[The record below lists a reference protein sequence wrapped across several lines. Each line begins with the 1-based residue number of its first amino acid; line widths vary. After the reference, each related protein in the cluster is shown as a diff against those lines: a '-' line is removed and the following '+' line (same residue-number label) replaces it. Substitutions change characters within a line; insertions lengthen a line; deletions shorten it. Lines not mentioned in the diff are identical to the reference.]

1 MKAISVLRSLGP
13 IDLRSIGRD
22 SLLFWVVPYPL
33 VLGALLRWLAPAAE
47 AWLAREFQLEIGPHL
62 PLVGCFVLLAAPI
75 MVGVVVGFLMLDER
89 DEGALTALLV
99 TPLSAGQY
107 LLYRIGMPLLASTAM
122 GLLIFPVV
130 NFGAVPWG
138 PVVPVVAVTALE
150 APLFALFLASFAEN
164 KVQGFALA
172 KGLGGLLVA
181 PAAIF
186 FVEEPWQ
193 YLAGIAPTYWPVK
206 AFAVA
211 SAGEPGYAVFIA
223 AGFASHALCILLLLR
238 RFRRVLRR

>member
-1 MKAISVLRSLGP
+1 MKAIAVLRSLGP

-22 SLLFWVVPYPL
+22 SLLLWVIPYPL
-33 VLGALLRWLAPAAE
+33 VLGVLLRWLAPAAE
-47 AWLAREFQLEIGPHL
+47 AWLARRFALEIGPYL

-75 MVGVVVGFLMLDER
+75 MVGFVVGFLMLDER

-99 TPLSAGQY
+99 TPLTAGQY
-107 LLYRIGMPLLASTAM
+107 LLYRIGMPLLASVAI
-122 GLLIFPVV
+122 GLLVFPIV

-138 PVVPVVAVTALE
+138 PVVPVVAVAALE
-150 APLFALFLASFAEN
+150 APLFALFLVGFAEN

-211 SAGEPGYAVFIA
+211 SSGESGYALCIA
-223 AGFASHALCILLLLR
+223 AGLAFHTLLILLLLL
-238 RFRRVLRR
+238 RFHRVLRR